1 MIHQSIIKWKLEQN
15 LSNKIL
21 SFINV
26 WFSFYICHLL
36 TFGFHFIYVIY
47 CLLGFIIFFSIYWH
61 EIYFQHILVLSL
73 ILLLSFMFSNL
84 FINILQGASEKDI
97 VHSGLEYSME
107 RSARV
112 SITFIIVLTL
122 YIYSVMATFM
132 VLSHKKGEI
141 WSLPF

>member
-1 MIHQSIIKWKLEQN
+1 
-15 LSNKIL
+15 
-21 SFINV
+21 
-26 WFSFYICHLL
+26 
-36 TFGFHFIYVIY
+36 
-47 CLLGFIIFFSIYWH
+47 
-61 EIYFQHILVLSL
+61 
-73 ILLLSFMFSNL
+73 MFSNL

-141 WSLPF
+141 